1 MFLGDSCRLS
11 GFLGILEDFWD
22 SRGFLR
28 ILGFL
33 ENFLEFSGFKWIL
46 DNLRVS
52 WGLLRILSFF
62 GDY

>member
-1 MFLGDSCRLS
+1 MDYRVS
-11 GFLGILEDFWD
+11 W
-22 SRGFLR
+22 GFLR

-33 ENFLEFSGFKWIL
+33 EIFLEFSGFRWIL

-52 WGLLRILSFF
+52 WGFLRILSFF